1 MSSCVQGGRAGED
14 GQAGTGRRTSLRS
27 GACRTQQRAMH
38 DRETGLAGRI
48 AAACDMD
55 PLGGL
60 AGAEALIAPYRAA
73 RPRATPARLYAA
85 IASDRRFGFGRRGR
99 RRSSPTGCSG
109 RARCEAGGWGR
120 RTTSTCRRLAE
131 SLVRFCPVRRSQ
143 PRRIAGLA
151 EI

>member
-99 RRSSPTGCSG
+99 RAPGG
-109 RARCEAGGWGR
+109 RVFFCGAGFLGFRNAFHGAPKV
-120 RTTSTCRRLAE
+120 THDD
-131 SLVRFCPVRRSQ
+131 
-143 PRRIAGLA
+143 G